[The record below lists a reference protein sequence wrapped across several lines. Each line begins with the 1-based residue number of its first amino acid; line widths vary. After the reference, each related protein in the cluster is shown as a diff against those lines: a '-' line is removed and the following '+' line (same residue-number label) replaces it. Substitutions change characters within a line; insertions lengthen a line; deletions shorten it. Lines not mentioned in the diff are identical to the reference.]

1 MRRSLLFIPS
11 NNPAMLQN
19 ADIFGADSVIFD
31 LEDAVN
37 ITEKDNARNLLF
49 YYLSAHENLP
59 MEVVV
64 RINGLDTKYYQEDLE
79 KIVSDN
85 IDTIMLP
92 KATIEYVNELD
103 KLLTEIENRKKMS
116 KKIKVLPIIEL
127 AISVLQ
133 VDTIASLN
141 RVDGI
146 LLGAEDLTSDMEVVR
161 TKKGVEIE
169 YPRAK
174 VAMACKAYKID
185 AIDTPFTDVND
196 NLGLK
201 EDALHAMQLGM
212 NCKAAIHPNQLDTIN
227 EVFMPSQTQIIW
239 ASRVMKANEDA
250 NAKGLGV
257 FSLDG
262 KMVDKP
268 VLDRARKILAKAKKF
283 GAI

>member
-1 MRRSLLFIPS
+1 
-11 NNPAMLQN
+11 
-19 ADIFGADSVIFD
+19 
-31 LEDAVN
+31 
-37 ITEKDNARNLLF
+37 
-49 YYLSAHENLP
+49 
-59 MEVVV
+59 
-64 RINGLDTKYYQEDLE
+64 
-79 KIVSDN
+79 
-85 IDTIMLP
+85 
-92 KATIEYVNELD
+92 
-103 KLLTEIENRKKMS
+103 MS

-127 AISVLQ
+127 AVSVLQ

-161 TKKGVEIE
+161 TKQAAEIE
-169 YPRAK
+169 YPRAR

-185 AIDTPFTDVND
+185 AIDTPFTDVTD
-196 NLGLK
+196 NEGLRI
-201 EDALHAMQLGM
+201 DASHAMQLGM

-227 EVFMPSQTQIIW
+227 EVFMPSSTQILW